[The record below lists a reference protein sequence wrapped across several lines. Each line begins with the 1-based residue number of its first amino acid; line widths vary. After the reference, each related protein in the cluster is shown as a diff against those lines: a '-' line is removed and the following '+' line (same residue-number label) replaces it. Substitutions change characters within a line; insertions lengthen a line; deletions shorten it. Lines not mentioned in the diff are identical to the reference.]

1 MSSSSAVENL
11 QTMTSTI
18 CSSHSLNDKWVLY
31 HHLPCEKDWT
41 MSGYTTICDE
51 IDSIEKVKSIY
62 SSLTENIVKFSM
74 LFFMRDAVTPLWED
88 ENNKNGG
95 CFSYKVINKHV
106 MQVWRDMMYLT
117 SGETLGLNK
126 KYNENINGITISP
139 KKNFCIIKIW
149 LKSPEYQDS
158 QMITSVNNLTKH
170 GVIFKKHGET

>member
-1 MSSSSAVENL
+1 
-11 QTMTSTI
+11 
-18 CSSHSLNDKWVLY
+18 
-31 HHLPCEKDWT
+31 
-41 MSGYTTICDE
+41 
-51 IDSIEKVKSIY
+51 
-62 SSLTENIVKFSM
+62 
-74 LFFMRDAVTPLWED
+74 
-88 ENNKNGG
+88 
-95 CFSYKVINKHV
+95 